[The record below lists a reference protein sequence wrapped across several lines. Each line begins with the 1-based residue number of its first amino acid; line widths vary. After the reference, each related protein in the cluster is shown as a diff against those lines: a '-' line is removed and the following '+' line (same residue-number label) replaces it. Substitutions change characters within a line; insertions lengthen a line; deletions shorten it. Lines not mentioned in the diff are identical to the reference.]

1 MTLSVA
7 VNMLWCVPGQVGGS
21 EEYFVR
27 QLLGLSQMP
36 DRCEARAF
44 VPRGFVAAH
53 PEVARAV
60 DVVEASH
67 GCRSRARRVLTE
79 NTWLHAQ
86 SKGCDLVHH
95 GGGTMPSRSMSP
107 SVVTVHDV
115 QYLTYPQYFTRTKLA
130 YLTKRVPNA
139 VRRAAVVAVPSG
151 HVKSTVVTSFGVD
164 PSRVVVVRH
173 GIESTLGS
181 SPTSEAELRRRF
193 SITAPRVLVYPAI
206 THPHKNH
213 EFLLT
218 LLAGPWSDP
227 EISVVFAGGTGL
239 ADERVTRRISELGL
253 GERVIRTG
261 RVRPA
266 DRDGLIAMA
275 EAVVFPS
282 QFEGFGAPVLEAMAI
297 GTPVVASDSTALP
310 EVIGAAGIVLPL
322 VEGEWAS
329 ALEGVRARRA
339 ELIAAG
345 KTRAAQ
351 FTARASADDLIRAYE
366 LAVGK

>member
-1 MTLSVA
+1 MTLTVG
-7 VNMLWCVPGQVGGS
+7 VNMLWCVPGEVGGS

-27 QLLGLSQMP
+27 QLLGLAEVSG
-36 DRCEARAF
+36 RCDVTAF

-53 PEVARAV
+53 PDVARAV
-60 DVVEASH
+60 KVVESDSD
-67 GCRSRARRVLTE
+67 CRSRLRRIVVE
-79 NTWLHAQ
+79 NTWLA
-86 SKGCDLVHH
+86 KRTKDFDLVHH
-95 GGGTMPSRSMSP
+95 GGGTMPTRSASP
-107 SVVTVHDV
+107 NVVTIHDL
-115 QYLTYPQYFTRTKLA
+115 QYLTYPEYFTTTKRA
-130 YLTKRVPNA
+130 YLGRRVPNA
-139 VRRAAVVAVPSG
+139 ARRATVITVPSA
-151 HVKSTVVTSFGVD
+151 HVKSSVAASFGVD
-164 PSRVVVVRH
+164 PERIVVVRH
-173 GIESTLGS
+173 GIEQTLGT
-181 SPTSEAELRRRF
+181 SPTPEAELRRRF
-193 SITAPRVLVYPAI
+193 GIRTSRVLVYPAI

-239 ADERVTRRISELGL
+239 ADDRVTRRIAELGL
-253 GERVIRTG
+253 SERVIRTG

-282 QFEGFGAPVLEAMAI
+282 QFEGFGAPVLEAMTI

-310 EVIGAAGIVLPL
+310 EVIGEAGIVLPL

-329 ALEGVRARRA
+329 ALDVVRARRA

-351 FTARASADDLIRAYE
+351 FTARASAEDLIRAYE